1 MLLNYLKI
9 ALKVMTRHKLFTF
22 ISLFGISFTLLIL
35 VLITSALDHTFG
47 PYYPETKLDR
57 TLSVTMGLLVSE
69 SNGTSSGPMF
79 SPWFFNKYVKSM
91 KTPESISLSSFHNP
105 LQVYKGERKINMGLK
120 YTDSEFWEI
129 LEFDFLEGKPFNKQ
143 QEENIEHVAVI
154 NERLR
159 NEYFDGF
166 SCVGEYIEADGE
178 NYRVIGVVK
187 NVSVLRIMPYAD
199 IWIPLGHTKTD
210 LYKPSITGTFPGWF
224 SMLLAHEK
232 KDFPIIQSELLKNLE
247 NLEFP
252 EGKYKSLLTNASTY
266 GEALARQI
274 FQKEEGNIGP
284 FMLILFTLMTIFMIL
299 PAVNLVNIN
308 MSRIM
313 ERSSEIGIRK
323 SFGASS
329 ITLVGQ
335 FIIENIIVTIIGG
348 LLSLLLA
355 AIILGLV
362 NQSNIVPDM
371 TFGLNFRIFFT
382 SMLIAVFFGFISG
395 VYPALKMSRL
405 QPAEIIQ
412 GGNK

>member
-1 MLLNYLKI
+1 MFLNYLKI

-35 VLITSALDHTFG
+35 VLITSIIDHTFG
-47 PYYPETKLDR
+47 PYYPEKKLDQ
-57 TLSVTMGLLVSE
+57 TLSITMGLI
-69 SNGTSSGPMF
+69 TSDSGASGSGPLF
-79 SPWFFNKYVKSM
+79 SPWFFNKYVKTL
-91 KTPESISLSSFHNP
+91 KTPKVISISSYHNP
-105 LQVYKGERKINMGLK
+105 IQVYKGERKINMGLK

-129 LEFDFLEGKPFNKQ
+129 MDFEFLEGKPFNKQ

-187 NVSVLRIMPYAD
+187 NVSILRIMPYAD
-199 IWIPLGHTKTD
+199 IWVPTGHTNED
-210 LYKPSITGTFPGWF
+210 LNKATLTSNFPGWF
-224 SMLLAHEK
+224 AMLLAYEK
-232 KDFPIIQSELLKNLE
+232 KDFPKIQAELQKHLDNI
-247 NLEFP
+247 EFP
-252 EGKYKSLLTNASTY
+252 EGRYNSLLTNASTY
-266 GEALARQI
+266 GEAIARQM
-274 FQKEEGNIGP
+274 FRKEDGNIGP
-284 FMLILFTLMTIFMIL
+284 FMLILFTLMTIFMVL

-308 MSRIM
+308 MSRII

-335 FIIENIIVTIIGG
+335 FIVENIIVTLIGG
-348 LLSLLLA
+348 LLSLVLA
-355 AIILGLV
+355 AVILGIV
-362 NQSNIVPDM
+362 NQSQLLPDM
-371 TFGLNFRIFFT
+371 TFTLNFRIFLT
-382 SMLIAVFFGFISG
+382 SMLIAIFFGFISG
-395 VYPALKMSRL
+395 VYPAYKMSRL

-412 GGNK
+412 GGSK

>member
-1 MLLNYLKI
+1 M
-9 ALKVMTRHKLFTF
+9 MRHKLFTF

-47 PYYPETKLDR
+47 PYYPEKKLDR
-57 TLSVTMGLLVSE
+57 TLSVTTGILHTE
-69 SNGTSSGPMF
+69 TNGMSAGPLF
-79 SPWFFNKYVKSM
+79 SPWFFNKYVKTL
-91 KTPESISLSSFHNP
+91 KTPETISLSSFHNP
-105 LQVYKGERKINMGLK
+105 LQIYRGERKINLGLK

-129 LEFDFLEGKPFNKQ
+129 LDFDFLEGKPYNKQ

-154 NERLR
+154 NQRLR

-166 SCVGEYIEADGE
+166 SCVGKYLEVDGE

-187 NVSVLRIMPYAD
+187 NVSILRIMPYSD
-199 IWIPLGHTKTD
+199 IWIPMGHTKTD
-210 LYKPSITGTFPGWF
+210 LSRPSITATFPGWF
-224 SMLLAHEK
+224 SMLLAHNK
-232 KDFPIIQSELLKNLE
+232 KDFPKIQAELQKHLKNV
-247 NLEFP
+247 EFP
-252 EGKYKSLLTNASTY
+252 EGRYKSLLTNASTY
-266 GEALARQI
+266 GEAIARQV
-274 FQKEEGNIGP
+274 FRKESGNIGP

-335 FIIENIIVTIIGG
+335 FIVENIIVTIIGG
-348 LLSLLLA
+348 FLSLFLA
-355 AIILGLV
+355 AIILGIV
-362 NQSNIVPDM
+362 NQSHIVPDM
-371 TFGLNFRIFFT
+371 TFALNFRIFFT
-382 SMLIAVFFGFISG
+382 SMLIAIFFGFISG

-412 GGNK
+412 GGNR

>member
-35 VLITSALDHTFG
+35 VLITSALNHTFG
-47 PYYPETKLDR
+47 PYYPEEKLDQ
-57 TLSVTMGLLVSE
+57 TLSITMGMLRTE
-69 SNGTSSGPMF
+69 SDGTTSGPLF
-79 SPWFFNKYVKSM
+79 SPWFFNKYVKTL
-91 KTPESISLSSFHNP
+91 KTPKNISIASFHNP
-105 LQVYKGERKINMGLK
+105 IQIYKGERKINMGLK

-129 LEFDFLEGKPFNKQ
+129 LDFDFLEGKAYNKQ
-143 QEENIEHVAVI
+143 QVENIEHVAVI

-166 SCVGEYIEADGE
+166 SCEGKYIEADGE

-187 NVSVLRIMPYAD
+187 NVSILRIMPFAD
-199 IWIPLGHTKTD
+199 IWVPTGHTSED
-210 LYKPSITGTFPGWF
+210 LNKATLTGNFPGWF
-224 SMLLAHEK
+224 AMLLAHEK
-232 KDFPIIQSELLKNLE
+232 KDFPKIQAELQKHLE
-247 NLEFP
+247 QVEFP
-252 EGKYKSLLTNASTY
+252 EGRYKWLLTNASTY
-266 GEALARQI
+266 GEAIARQM
-274 FQKEEGNIGP
+274 FRKESGNIGP

-329 ITLVGQ
+329 LTLVGQ
-335 FIIENIIVTIIGG
+335 FIVENIIVTLIG
-348 LLSLLLA
+348 SLISLVMA
-355 AIILGLV
+355 AIILAIV
-362 NQSNIVPDM
+362 NQSQLVPDM
-371 TFGLNFRIFFT
+371 TFMINFRIFFT
-382 SMLIAVFFGFISG
+382 SLMIAIFFGFISG

-405 QPAEIIQ
+405 QPADIIQ
-412 GGNK
+412 GGSK

>member
-1 MLLNYLKI
+1 
-9 ALKVMTRHKLFTF
+9 
-22 ISLFGISFTLLIL
+22 
-35 VLITSALDHTFG
+35 
-47 PYYPETKLDR
+47 
-57 TLSVTMGLLVSE
+57 
-69 SNGTSSGPMF
+69 
-79 SPWFFNKYVKSM
+79 
-91 KTPESISLSSFHNP
+91 
-105 LQVYKGERKINMGLK
+105 MGLK

-129 LEFDFLEGKPFNKQ
+129 LDFDFLEGKPFDKQ

-166 SCVGEYIEADGE
+166 SCVGKYIEADGE

-187 NVSVLRIMPYAD
+187 NVSILRIMPFAD
-199 IWIPLGHTKTD
+199 IWIPLGHTETD
-210 LYKPSITGTFPGWF
+210 LNKPSLTGTFPGWF
-224 SMLLAHEK
+224 AMLLAHEK
-232 KDFPIIQSELLKNLE
+232 KDFSQIQAEFQRNLE

-252 EGKYKSLLTNASTY
+252 EGRFKSVITNASTY
-266 GEALARQI
+266 GEALARQV
-274 FQKEEGNIGP
+274 FRKESGNIEP
-284 FMLILFTLMTIFMIL
+284 FMLVLFTLMTIFMIL

-348 LLSLLLA
+348 LLSLVLA
-355 AIILGLV
+355 AIILGIV
-362 NQSNIVPDM
+362 NQSQIVPDM
-371 TFGLNFRIFFT
+371 TFALNLRIFFT
-382 SMLIAVFFGFISG
+382 SMLIAVFFGFVSG
-395 VYPALKMSRL
+395 VYPALRMSRL

>member
-1 MLLNYLKI
+1 MFLNYLKI

-35 VLITSALDHTFG
+35 VLITSIIDHTFG
-47 PYYPETKLDR
+47 PYYPEKKLDQ
-57 TLSVTMGLLVSE
+57 TLSITMGLI
-69 SNGTSSGPMF
+69 TSDSGAAGSGPLF
-79 SPWFFNKYVKSM
+79 SPWFFNKYVKTL
-91 KTPESISLSSFHNP
+91 KTPKVISISSYHNP
-105 LQVYKGERKINMGLK
+105 IQVYKGERKINMGLK

-129 LEFDFLEGKPFNKQ
+129 LDFEFLEGKPFNKQ

-187 NVSVLRIMPYAD
+187 NVSILRIMPYAD
-199 IWIPLGHTKTD
+199 IWVPMGHTNED
-210 LYKPSITGTFPGWF
+210 LNKATLTSNFPGWF
-224 SMLLAHEK
+224 AMLLAYEK
-232 KDFPIIQSELLKNLE
+232 KDFPKIQAELQKHLDNI
-247 NLEFP
+247 EFP
-252 EGKYKSLLTNASTY
+252 EGRYNSLLTNASTY
-266 GEALARQI
+266 GEAIARQM
-274 FQKEEGNIGP
+274 FRKEDGNIGP
-284 FMLILFTLMTIFMIL
+284 FMLILFTLMTIFMVL

-308 MSRIM
+308 MSRII

-335 FIIENIIVTIIGG
+335 FIVENIIVTLIGG
-348 LLSLLLA
+348 LLSLVLA
-355 AIILGLV
+355 AVILGIV
-362 NQSNIVPDM
+362 NQSQLLPDM
-371 TFGLNFRIFFT
+371 TFTLNFRIFLT
-382 SMLIAVFFGFISG
+382 SMLIAIFFGFISG
-395 VYPALKMSRL
+395 VYPAYKMSRL

-412 GGNK
+412 GGSK

>member
-1 MLLNYLKI
+1 MFLNYLKI

-35 VLITSALDHTFG
+35 VLITSIIDHTFG
-47 PYYPETKLDR
+47 PYYPEKKLDQ
-57 TLSVTMGLLVSE
+57 TLSITMGLI
-69 SNGTSSGPMF
+69 TSDSGASGSGPLF
-79 SPWFFNKYVKSM
+79 SPWFFNKYVKTL
-91 KTPESISLSSFHNP
+91 KTPKVISISSYHNP
-105 LQVYKGERKINMGLK
+105 IQVYKGERKINMGLK

-129 LEFDFLEGKPFNKQ
+129 MDFEFLEGKPFNKQ

-187 NVSVLRIMPYAD
+187 NVSILRIMPYAD
-199 IWIPLGHTKTD
+199 IWVPMGHTNED
-210 LYKPSITGTFPGWF
+210 LNKATLTSNFPGWF
-224 SMLLAHEK
+224 AMLLAYEK
-232 KDFPIIQSELLKNLE
+232 KDFPKIQAELQKHLDNI
-247 NLEFP
+247 EFP
-252 EGKYKSLLTNASTY
+252 EGRYNSLLTNASTY
-266 GEALARQI
+266 GEAIARQM
-274 FQKEEGNIGP
+274 FRKEDGNIGP
-284 FMLILFTLMTIFMIL
+284 FMLILFTLMTIFMVL

-308 MSRIM
+308 MSRII

-335 FIIENIIVTIIGG
+335 FIVENIIVTLIGG
-348 LLSLLLA
+348 LLSLVLA
-355 AIILGLV
+355 AVILGIV
-362 NQSNIVPDM
+362 NQSQLLPDM
-371 TFGLNFRIFFT
+371 TFTLNFRIFLT
-382 SMLIAVFFGFISG
+382 SMLIAIFFGFISG
-395 VYPALKMSRL
+395 VYPAYKMSRL

-412 GGNK
+412 GGSK